1 MYCNISQA
9 ILTTKGY
16 MNNVINILISLDVYI
31 KESILTYDITETVNQ
46 AIEKF

>member
-1 MYCNISQA
+1 
-9 ILTTKGY
+9 
-16 MNNVINILISLDVYI
+16 MNNVINTLISLDVYI